1 MMKPARVMFFTY
13 FAFCGLAAHAAAAE
27 LQVWTIAETRHVLRE
42 DLQEIVLGSGR
53 RGEVRI
59 AAAKNEWEG
68 FQILVRSEGRV
79 KGIRIE
85 PADLAG
91 PDGAVL
97 RAGDARLYRQHQIHL
112 TEPTARNDQFKP
124 GWYPDPLIPTVHPLT
139 GKPLSGARFTAM
151 PFDLPA
157 NQTHGFWVDL
167 YVPPDA
173 KPGVYRGTYR
183 VTWAEGNGQKAREL
197 PVSMT
202 VWDFALPQVPTLVT
216 AFGSP
221 AQRMPGYYRRLAK
234 DGKEKEPADWDAVD
248 TQCAQMLS
256 EHRFDATPSSR
267 LAPVRQ
273 PNGSFRIPEEQI
285 RQLREFV
292 DRYHV
297 NAIQTVHPRSAV
309 KDPEKERERLHAW
322 LKAWDQAAKDLD
334 RPVLFFTY
342 LLDEPNDEKAY
353 REVQTWGRAIRAAK
367 SALKVMVV
375 EQTKTQDPA
384 WGDLYGAVDIWCP
397 LFCLHDTET
406 AAKRLA
412 LGESIWTYTA
422 LCQGKEPSPWWH
434 IDYPLLNYRV
444 PAWMAWRYRMTG
456 LLYWGGMSYWDRVDD
471 PWTDA
476 RTYGR
481 KPGETREPIYNGEGT
496 IVYPARPAG
505 YDGIVPSLRLKALRD
520 SIEDYEYLAILER
533 KGLRAEAEKI
543 VLPLTDSF
551 FHWDPSRRKYQE
563 ARAKLAAMIVGGQK

>member
-1 MMKPARVMFFTY
+1 MMKALVAIFGTCLTL
-13 FAFCGLAAHAAAAE
+13 CGLAAHAAGAE
-27 LQVWTIAETRHVLRE
+27 LHVWTVAETRHVLRE
-42 DLQEIVLGSGR
+42 DPAGIGT
-53 RGEVRI
+53 EVRL

-68 FQILVRSEGRV
+68 FQILVRSDGPV

-97 RAGDARLYRQHQIHL
+97 RAADARLYRQHQIQL
-112 TEPTARNDQFKP
+112 TEPTARNAEFKP

-157 NQTHGFWVDL
+157 NETHGFWVDL

-183 VTWAEGNGQKAREL
+183 VIWSDGSDQKAREVH
-197 PVSMT
+197 VSMT

-221 AQRMPGYYRRLAK
+221 AERMRAYYRRRAK
-234 DGKEKEPADWDAVD
+234 DGKEKEPADWDAVN
-248 TQCAQMLS
+248 TQCAQLLS

-273 PNGSFRIPEEQI
+273 PDGSYRIPEEQI
-285 RQLREFV
+285 GDLREFV

-309 KDPEKERERLHAW
+309 KDPENERERLHAW

-342 LLDEPNDEKAY
+342 LLDEPNKLEAY

-406 AAKRLA
+406 AAQRLA

-456 LLYWGGMSYWDRVDD
+456 LLYWGGMSYWDGVED
-471 PWTDA
+471 PWTDG

-481 KPGETREPIYNGEGT
+481 KPGETEGPIYNGEGT
-496 IVYPARPAG
+496 IVYPARPVG
-505 YDGIVPSLRLKALRD
+505 YDGIVSSLRLKALRD

-563 ARAKLAAMIVGGQK
+563 ARAKLAAMIVGTRGK

>member
-1 MMKPARVMFFTY
+1 MNAARVSLLTCV
-13 FAFCGLAAHAAAAE
+13 AFCGVVGNGQCGD
-27 LQVWTIAETRHVLRE
+27 LQVWTVAQTRRVLRD
-42 DLQEIVLGSGR
+42 DLPEGQI
-53 RGEVRI
+53 EVKL
-59 AAAKNEWEG
+59 AAARNEWEG
-68 FQILVRSEGRV
+68 FQVLVRSDAPV
-79 KGIRIE
+79 QGIRIE

-97 RAGDARLYRQHQIHL
+97 RGADARLYRQHQIQL
-112 TEPTARNDQFKP
+112 TEPTYRNDRFKP

-139 GKPLSGARFTAM
+139 GKPLAGARFTAM

-157 NQTHGFWVDL
+157 NETHGFWVDL
-167 YVPPDA
+167 RVPGDA
-173 KPGVYRGTYR
+173 KAGVYRGTYR
-183 VTWAEGNGQKAREL
+183 VTWSEGSGQKAREV
-197 PVSMT
+197 PVSVE
-202 VWDFALPQVPTLVT
+202 VWDFALPEVPTLVT

-221 AQRMPGYYRRLAK
+221 AGRMRAYYRKRAQE
-234 DGKEKEPADWDAVD
+234 GKEKEPTDWRAVE
-248 TQCAQMLS
+248 TQCAQLLS

-273 PNGSFRIPEEQI
+273 PDGSFRIPEEQI

-292 DRYHV
+292 DRCHV
-297 NAIQTVHPRSAV
+297 NAIETAHPRSAV
-309 KDPEKERERLHAW
+309 KDPEKEREKLHAW

-353 REVQTWGRAIRAAK
+353 HEVQTWGRAIREAK

-397 LFCLHDTET
+397 LFCLHDPQT
-406 AAKRLA
+406 AAQRLA
-412 LGESIWTYTA
+412 LGEGIWTYTA

-456 LLYWGGMSYWDRVDD
+456 LLYWGGMSYWDRVED

-481 KPGETREPIYNGEGT
+481 QPGENKGPVFNGEGT
-496 IVYPARPAG
+496 IVYPARPVG

-520 SIEDYEYLAILER
+520 SIDDYDYLAILQR
-533 KGLRAEAEKI
+533 KGLSAEAEKV
-543 VLPLTDSF
+543 VLPVAGSF
-551 FHWDPSRRKYQE
+551 FHWDRDPSKYQE
-563 ARAKLAAMIVGGQK
+563 ARAKLAALIVGAKRK